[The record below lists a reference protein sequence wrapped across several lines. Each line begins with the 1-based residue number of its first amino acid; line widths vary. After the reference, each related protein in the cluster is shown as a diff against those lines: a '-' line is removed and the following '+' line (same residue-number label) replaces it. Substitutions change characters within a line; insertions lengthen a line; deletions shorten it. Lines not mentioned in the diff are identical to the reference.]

1 MKLRSRARTFY
12 ITVVILLIATTLAAL
27 YDGGYHM
34 EGGAIAGIAGAS
46 IITSFL
52 PFFISM
58 HLFKKHALNTNGNG
72 YFKVWG
78 AVIYFFCFPV
88 KSLIIY
94 LNLALLITGGDGWSL
109 G

>member
-1 MKLRSRARTFY
+1 MQVSLHRSCHFHFNAF
-12 ITVVILLIATTLAAL
+12 VQ
-27 YDGGYHM
+27 
-34 EGGAIAGIAGAS
+34 
-46 IITSFL
+46 
-52 PFFISM
+52 
-58 HLFKKHALNTNGNG
+58 KHALNTNGNG
-72 YFKVWG
+72 HFKMWG